1 LLVGTFFTAFWT
13 GLEGSGLDIYI
24 GIKIDLYSSYL
35 SSYSI
40 ELMFDK
46 L

>member
-24 GIKIDLYSSYL
+24 GIKIDLYL

-40 ELMFDK
+40 ALMFDK